1 MRAAQ
6 RGFSA
11 RALSAAGSTAHLSGS
26 CDSWRVVELG
36 RHSTVERRGNCN
48 YREVQPGDD
57 PEHVIGCDGLLDG
70 FEAKRPF
77 LLVSW

>member
-1 MRAAQ
+1 MRLNGRFLSGRFRLRAQ
-6 RGFSA
+6 R
-11 RALSAAGSTAHLSGS
+11 RICPALVTAGVLLNWVIT
-26 CDSWRVVELG
+26 
-36 RHSTVERRGNCN
+36 TVERRGNCN

>member
-1 MRAAQ
+1 MRINGRFLSGRCRLQAQ
-6 RGFSA
+6 R
-11 RALSAAGSTAHLSGS
+11 RICSGS
-26 CDSWRVVELG
+26 CDSWRVIELG
-36 RHSTVERRGNCN
+36 HHSTVERRGNCN

>member
-1 MRAAQ
+1 MRLNG
-6 RGFSA
+6 RF
-11 RALSAAGSTAHLSGS
+11 LSG
-26 CDSWRVVELG
+26 RFRLQAQG
-36 RHSTVERRGNCN
+36 RICPALVTAGVLLNWVITTVERRGNCN